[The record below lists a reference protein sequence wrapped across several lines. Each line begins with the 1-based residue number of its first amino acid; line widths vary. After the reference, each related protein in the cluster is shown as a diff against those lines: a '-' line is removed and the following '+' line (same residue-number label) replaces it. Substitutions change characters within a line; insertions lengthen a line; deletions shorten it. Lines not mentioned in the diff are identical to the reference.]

1 VNDYQKIKPFRKW
14 SGGKEKKGG
23 YAIWAITAPGIRLAR
38 RIMKGLDVVHL
49 YLPGRLANDELRCFR
64 FESLKAEVA
73 HLFNQYCGHIFIMAT
88 GIVVRM
94 IAPLIKDK
102 TVDPAVVVLD
112 DKGSHCIS
120 LLSGHLGGANELA
133 REVARIVQ
141 AVPVITT
148 ATDTNDVPSIDLIAK
163 ELGLAI
169 ENPGIIKSVNM
180 ALLEGETIEVF
191 DPYGILKDS
200 LKDNAV
206 DFQNHPPLLNGG
218 GGDFIG
224 HDNHEFILNS
234 TALPLK
240 GEALGGGKNQP
251 MIYVGDEIKELP
263 PACLVLR
270 PRILVA
276 GIGCNRGA
284 RKEEIKDFLCN
295 VFQKHKLSVKS
306 LYRLATIDIK
316 KDEVGLIKLAEE
328 LGLPIMF
335 YSSEELNRIKGLQNP
350 SKLVEKHT
358 GVESVCEGASL
369 LGAKTSRLLVPKHV
383 AKNVTV
389 AVARTACT

>member
-1 VNDYQKIKPFRKW
+1 MVTGER
-14 SGGKEKKGG
+14 KKGR

-38 RIMKGLDVVHL
+38 RIMKGLDLVDL
-49 YLPGRLANDELRCFR
+49 YLPGRLVNHESPCFG
-64 FESLKAEVA
+64 FKSLKVKVAE
-73 HLFNQYCGHIFIMAT
+73 LFNQYKGHIFIMAT

-120 LLSGHLGGANELA
+120 LLSGHIGGANELA
-133 REVARIVQ
+133 RQVAQIVE

-148 ATDTNDVPSIDLIAK
+148 ATDINDVPSIDLIAK
-163 ELGLAI
+163 ELDLAI

-180 ALLEGETIEVF
+180 ALLERETIEVF

-200 LKDNAV
+200 
-206 DFQNHPPLLNGG
+206 
-218 GGDFIG
+218 
-224 HDNHEFILNS
+224 
-234 TALPLK
+234 LK

-251 MIYVGDEIKELP
+251 MIYVGDETKELP

-270 PRILVA
+270 PRTLVA
-276 GIGCNRGA
+276 GIGCNRGTG
-284 RKEEIKDFLCN
+284 KEEIKHFLYD
-295 VFQKHKLSVKS
+295 VFRKHKLSAKS

-316 KDEVGLIKLAEE
+316 KDEVGLIELAEE

-335 YSSEELNRIKGLQNP
+335 FSSEELNRIKGLQSP

-358 GVESVCEGASL
+358 GVESVCEAAAL
-369 LGAKTSRLLVPKHV
+369 LAAGINRLVVPKQV

-389 AVARTACT
+389 AVARTVCM

>member
-1 VNDYQKIKPFRKW
+1 MTAFDNKNCSNK
-14 SGGKEKKGG
+14 
-23 YAIWAITAPGIRLAR
+23 YAVWAITPNGATLAGKIQQSLNNADCHIPLR
-38 RIMKGLDVVHL
+38 MKGHDDGCV
-49 YLPGRLANDELRCFR
+49 G
-64 FESLKAEVA
+64 FENFKAKVLSSFC
-73 HLFNQYCGHIFIMAT
+73 HYKGHIFIMAT
-88 GIVVRM
+88 GIVVRI

-148 ATDTNDVPSIDLIAK
+148 ATDAHHLPSIDVVAQ
-163 ELGLAI
+163 ERGLGI
-169 ENPGIIKSVNM
+169 ENPDGIKIVNM
-180 ALLEGETIEVF
+180 ALLEKRRIEVF
-191 DPYGILKDS
+191 DPYNLLK
-200 LKDNAV
+200 N
-206 DFQNHPPLLNGG
+206 
-218 GGDFIG
+218 
-224 HDNHEFILNS
+224 
-234 TALPLK
+234 ALPETTILQP
-240 GEALGGGKNQP
+240 ATKNTA

-270 PRILVA
+270 PRTLVA
-276 GIGCNRGA
+276 GIGCNRGTG
-284 RKEEIKDFLCN
+284 KEEIKHFLYD
-295 VFQKHKLSVKS
+295 VFRKHKLSAKS

-316 KDEVGLIKLAEE
+316 KDEVGLIELGEE
-328 LGLPIMF
+328 LGLPIIF

-358 GVESVCEGASL
+358 GVESVCEGAAL
-369 LGAKTSRLLVPKHV
+369 LGAETSRLLVPKHV